1 MQEIKL
7 PNLGEGIKN
16 GTVVRVRVA
25 KGDTVAPQQTLIEL
39 ETDKALIEVPSE
51 LAGTVVEIMVSE
63 GEKIDVGQV
72 ILTLEEGAAEKANPQ
87 ASAPES
93 ATIAPQ
99 KTAEPDSVIAP
110 DPKPAPSNARQQT
123 AEVSQIPAD
132 KPPLAAKVS
141 NMPADTSSQVPASGG
156 ANLQQVIPA
165 AGPSTR
171 RLARELGVELHRV
184 RGNGR
189 GGRVTREDV
198 LAHVQQAMLISA
210 GAEGAPPADDLPD
223 FSQWGAVE
231 IEPLNAVRRKTAEH
245 LGRIWPAVPL
255 VTQFDTAD
263 ITGLE
268 AMRERFKPDASE
280 RGAHLTLTV
289 LLLKALI
296 PGLKDQPH
304 FNSSLDLSRE
314 QLVLKRYYH
323 IGIATDTPRGLL
335 MPVLRDVDRK
345 DIWQL
350 SRELDELVKKARQG
364 KIDLSELRGASFS
377 LSNQGGIGG
386 TFFTPLVNHPEV
398 AILGVGQ
405 ARLAPVWESAT
416 AQFNPRLVLPLALSY
431 DHRALDGA
439 DAAGFI
445 TGLKRRLEDPQRL
458 LAGL

>member
-25 KGDTVAPQQTLIEL
+25 KGETVRPQQTLIEL
-39 ETDKALIEVPSE
+39 ETDKALIEVPSD
-51 LAGTVVEIMVSE
+51 LAGTVVEILVSE

-72 ILTLEEGAAEKANPQ
+72 ILTLEEGAAEVAKPQ
-87 ASAPES
+87 ASAPDA
-93 ATIAPQ
+93 ATIAPD
-99 KTAEPDSVIAP
+99 KTAKPESAKTP
-110 DPKPAPSNARQQT
+110 DPEPAPISARQQ
-123 AEVSQIPAD
+123 AAAVSETPAD
-132 KPPLAAKVS
+132 KPLQVAKVS
-141 NMPADTSSQVPASGG
+141 TMPAATPPPAPDGG
-156 ANLQQVIPA
+156 GLKLQQVTPA

-184 RGNGR
+184 KGSGR

-198 LAHVQQAMLISA
+198 LAFVQQAMQSSA
-210 GAEGAPPADDLPD
+210 GAGGTLSAEALPD
-223 FSQWGAVE
+223 FSQWGAIE
-231 IEPLNAVRRKTAEH
+231 MEPLNAVRRKTAEH
-245 LGRIWPAVPL
+245 LGHIWPAVPL
-255 VTQFDTAD
+255 VTQFDIAD
-263 ITGLE
+263 ITDLE
-268 AMRERFKPDASE
+268 AMRERFKPDAAE

-296 PGLKDQPH
+296 AGLKEQPR
-304 FNSSLDLSRE
+304 FNSSLDLSRD

-323 IGIATDTPRGLL
+323 IGVATDTPRGLL
-335 MPVLRDVDRK
+335 VPVLRDVDRK

-350 SRELDELVKKARQG
+350 SIELDELAEKARQG
-364 KIDLSELRGASFS
+364 KIDLSELHGASFS

-386 TFFTPLVNHPEV
+386 THFTPLVNHPEV

-405 ARLAPVWESAT
+405 ARLEPVWDSAA

-439 DAAGFI
+439 DAARFI